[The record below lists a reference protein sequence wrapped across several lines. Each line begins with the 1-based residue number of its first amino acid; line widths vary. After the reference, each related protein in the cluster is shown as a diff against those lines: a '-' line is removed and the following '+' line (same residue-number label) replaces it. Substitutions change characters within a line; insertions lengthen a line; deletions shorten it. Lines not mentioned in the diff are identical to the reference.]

1 VSGFGE
7 EGRLQA
13 HLVSGVKRR
22 CRLHFRLGAHSL
34 QPTLF
39 AKTGH
44 YPEAR
49 SSTAG

>member
-1 VSGFGE
+1 
-7 EGRLQA
+7 
-13 HLVSGVKRR
+13 
-22 CRLHFRLGAHSL
+22 LHFRLGAHSL